1 MPLPPSPRLPLP
13 PSHNTTA
20 SLPHPRLTIG
30 LQPPASSPPHLRRP
44 TRRPDTRAR
53 FIPGTMFSVEP
64 DFYEDFSL
72 FTHYNL
78 KKQQPPSMD
87 EKDDPTPKPDDLDLD
102 QATTSGTLW
111 FHGWHR

>member
-1 MPLPPSPRLPLP
+1 MWMQQVP
-13 PSHNTTA
+13 
-20 SLPHPRLTIG
+20 
-30 LQPPASSPPHLRRP
+30 
-44 TRRPDTRAR
+44 
-53 FIPGTMFSVEP
+53 FSMLEIQFNNSMKI
-64 DFYEDFSL
+64 FYEDFSL